1 MVEAMTIV
9 FFDPA
14 SLHPGAASAIDRDG
28 QALIDAREV
37 GTLTHGSPSFKSR
50 REVKGAIT
58 DDDLFGEPL
67 LTWSNLA
74 GQTVGRYFPRNGQLV
89 ALRENGYR
97 LLRRLV
103 EKVAAA
109 KPFSSGL
116 SDQFLEVEI
125 FKWWRATVREEARIP
140 LSAHLLKVCAE
151 AVAPRRLLVPLSN
164 LEIER
169 PFQLGDVLVTPL
181 GSRLFDDFGADGVA
195 RFPEAGSGI
204 RDEAHRMRQEYGHL
218 TAVCVDVIGEREFAN
233 QRARAVAFDMADFFR
248 FMSPAA
254 ASRNIVFACF
264 PYGCE
269 HEPST
274 TVIEVVDDKMAHF
287 SEGALNQGFFRWKLS
302 FNELDG
308 HMKDGFRNCAVFF
321 GQDPPTGFERRVKTA
336 ISAYAQGIAATDIR
350 NRLIYAMSA
359 AEHLL
364 LRDDNEPIQSNVGER
379 MAFLIAS
386 EADERRE
393 IVANFKKAYGFRSR
407 QVHHL
412 ATINDEDVL
421 DRFFEHMFMMLTAAM
436 DNMPRYKEHAVFLD
450 ALDRIKFS

>member
-1 MVEAMTIV
+1 MTIV
-9 FFDPA
+9 FFDPT
-14 SLHPGAASAIDRDG
+14 SLHPAAASAIDRDG

-58 DDDLFGEPL
+58 DDDLVGEPL

-74 GQTVGRYFPRNGQLV
+74 GQTVGRYFLRNGQLV

-140 LSAHLLKVCAE
+140 LSAHLLTVCAE

-181 GSRLFDDFGADGVA
+181 GSRLSMTLA
-195 RFPEAGSGI
+195 
-204 RDEAHRMRQEYGHL
+204 
-218 TAVCVDVIGEREFAN
+218 
-233 QRARAVAFDMADFFR
+233 
-248 FMSPAA
+248 
-254 ASRNIVFACF
+254 
-264 PYGCE
+264 
-269 HEPST
+269 
-274 TVIEVVDDKMAHF
+274 
-287 SEGALNQGFFRWKLS
+287 
-302 FNELDG
+302 
-308 HMKDGFRNCAVFF
+308 
-321 GQDPPTGFERRVKTA
+321 
-336 ISAYAQGIAATDIR
+336 
-350 NRLIYAMSA
+350 
-359 AEHLL
+359 
-364 LRDDNEPIQSNVGER
+364 
-379 MAFLIAS
+379 
-386 EADERRE
+386 
-393 IVANFKKAYGFRSR
+393 RSR

-412 ATINDEDVL
+412 ATINDENVL

-436 DNMPRYKEHAVFLD
+436 DNMPRYKEHADFLD